1 MPGTVITDLYGA
13 DTTISFQPVT
23 IESLPHNVLLDIF
36 GFYQEMENMYE
47 DWLNLVQVCRRWRY
61 VVFASPRRLG
71 LRLALRMSEPLNGL
85 LDIWPPM
92 QIKIYD
98 IQLLEEELDD
108 SDEDIIIDN
117 IIPVFEHSDRV
128 FSIDLDDPVSGSLL
142 EKLATLMQKPFP
154 VLEDLRLSCDGQ
166 TPLVLPDTFLGGSA
180 PRLES
185 LRLSHILFPALP
197 KLLLSARDLVRL
209 DLRSIPHT
217 GYISPEE
224 MVTYLSGLTSLQ
236 VLKFGF
242 QSPSSR
248 PNRGSQRP
256 PPLTRVDLPALTTLD
271 FIGVSEYSE
280 DFLARI
286 NTPVITTTAITLF
299 NQVNFH
305 IPRLFEFVSRTEE
318 LGPLKRAK
326 LYFDDYFAGLSIHHP
341 DSPQERGYTRDGFPN
356 VGVFCHAFDWK
367 ISFLV
372 QICSQL
378 SPLLSSVEQ
387 LDIECN
393 RINPLDLQDDVD
405 DTDWLDIFHPFISVQ
420 SLDIRDLDVLIAPAL
435 QDLTGERVM
444 EVLPALR
451 SLVVTDSSS
460 DPSGSVRHAI
470 EPFITARHLFYR
482 PVAVHRLEKATRV
495 HPRNDWYE

>member
-36 GFYQEMENMYE
+36 GFYQEMASRYH
-47 DWLNLVQVCRRWRY
+47 DWLNLVQVCQRWRY

-98 IQLLEEELDD
+98 FQPMKLEGELDD
-108 SDEDIIIDN
+108 SDEDGIIDN

-128 FSIDLDDPVSGSLL
+128 FSIDLWGPISGSLL

-154 VLEDLRLSCDGQ
+154 VLEDLHLSYDGQ

-248 PNRGSQRP
+248 PDRGSQRP
-256 PPLTRVDLPALTTLD
+256 PPLTRVDLPALTKLD
-271 FIGVSEYSE
+271 YIGVSEYSE

-286 NTPVITTTAITLF
+286 NAPAITATAIMLF

-305 IPRLFEFVSRTEE
+305 IPQLFKFVSRTEA
-318 LGPLKRAK
+318 LGPVKRAK
-326 LYFDDYFAGLSIHHP
+326 LYFDNYFAGLSIHHP
-341 DSPQERGYTRDGFPN
+341 DSPQRRGYVGDGFPN
-356 VGVFCHAFDWK
+356 VGVLCRAFDWK

-387 LDIECN
+387 LDIECDD
-393 RINPLDLQDDVD
+393 INPLDLQDDVD
-405 DTDWLDIFHPFISVQ
+405 HTEWLNIFRPFISVT

-435 QDLTGERVM
+435 QDLTGESIM

-451 SLVVTDSSS
+451 SLVVTDPSS
-460 DPSGSVRHAI
+460 DSSGSVRQAI
-470 EPFITARHLFYR
+470 EPFITGRHLFNR
-482 PVAVHRLEKATRV
+482 PVTVHREIKAIPVRI
-495 HPRNDWYE
+495 RDQ